1 MIWAT
6 HNSSIASRRS
16 HKAKAEQHTQS
27 PTQHENWK
35 VDNNHK
41 ATTKSTCATLALQT
55 RKLERKWE
63 SENASICHD
72 PWRPWVRDSWGRE
85 RVRTKAGLRESRRE
99 SETEGCSVSLWERR
113 LLCFVFVWGWEPK
126 REKVWEAGRWES
138 KRGDEN
144 WEVILCLSTRVST
157 VFLYSLLVYD
167 WKRGVASWVE
177 AHKPWFIILKLA
189 QSNNPKFQPTLF

>member
-113 LLCFVFVWGWEPK
+113 LLCFVARLRLGAKERESVGGWPLGVE
-126 REKVWEAGRWES
+126 EGRWEL
-138 KRGDEN
+138 RGD
-144 WEVILCLSTRVST
+144 
-157 VFLYSLLVYD
+157 SLFVY
-167 WKRGVASWVE
+167 
-177 AHKPWFIILKLA
+177 
-189 QSNNPKFQPTLF
+189 